1 MLEKICGLR
10 IDIDTKTGLNHGVPE
25 ILKILSRYKVKASF
39 FFSTGPD
46 DFMLS
51 FSRLF
56 IEKNFAKK
64 IIRGSDSY
72 LNLLNNSPSKSLKDT
87 AARVLSEGH
96 EAGLHGF
103 SHFRWVSSF
112 RPGKEKFFFQKL
124 IKGLEEFSYSTGLIP
139 SFTGAPGW
147 KVSSD
152 FLKLQDSIG
161 FDYASDVR
169 SASPFYPLTEKN
181 EKLKTIQIPVSL
193 PTLDELILSGDS
205 FDYVLKG
212 GGVYCAHAELE
223 GIKYAYFLE
232 KLISENKKA
241 GNSFAPLSYIK
252 KKSSPACRK
261 IFLSYIRGRT
271 NPVAV
276 A

>member
-1 MLEKICGLR
+1 MFEKICGLR
-10 IDIDTKTGLNHGVPE
+10 IDVDTKTGLNYGVPE
-25 ILKILSRYKVKASF
+25 ILKILSRYKVHASF

-64 IIRGSDSY
+64 IIKDSGSY
-72 LNLLNNSPSKSLKDT
+72 LNLLKNNESKSLKNT
-87 AARVLSEGH
+87 VARVLSEGH

-103 SHFRWVSSF
+103 SHYRWIAAF
-112 RPGKEKFFFQKL
+112 RPGKERFFFQNL
-124 IKGLEEFSYSTGLIP
+124 IKGIEEFSSAAGFVP

-147 KVSSD
+147 KISPD

-169 SASPFYPLTEKN
+169 SASPFYPITGQN
-181 EKLKTIQIPVSL
+181 EKLKTIQIPVTL
-193 PTLDELILSGDS
+193 PTLDELLVSGDS
-205 FDYVLKG
+205 FDYVLKE

-223 GIKYAYFLE
+223 GIKYGYFIE
-232 KLISENKKA
+232 KLISDNKRE
-241 GNSFAPLSYIK
+241 GNLFVPLSSLK
-252 KKSSPACRK
+252 KKSLPACRK
-261 IFLSYIRGRT
+261 VFLSYIRGRT